1 VVFCRG
7 DLRDRD
13 LVVTEA
19 RYNAGMLL
27 ALIRHAIA
35 EDGDDDFAR
44 PLSTKG
50 KKRFR
55 EVVRGLESLGLSFT
69 RVVHSPTLR
78 ALETAELLAPITEGL
93 LEATRLL
100 AVAPSPELLAL
111 LSGGPVAL
119 VGHEPHLSALVA
131 WLTCGSTERA
141 SAFTMKKGAVA
152 LLEGT
157 PTPGGMSLVALIPPR
172 LFRRAG

>member
-1 VVFCRG
+1 
-7 DLRDRD
+7 
-13 LVVTEA
+13 
-19 RYNAGMLL
+19 MLL

-44 PLSTKG
+44 PLSAKG

-55 EVVRGLESLGLSFT
+55 EVVRGLDALGLSFA
-69 RVVHSPTLR
+69 RVVHSPKLR
-78 ALETAELLAPITEGL
+78 ALETAELLAPLADGP

-100 AVAPSPELLAL
+100 AVAPSPELLEL
-111 LSGGPVAL
+111 LTGGPVAL
-119 VGHEPHLSALVA
+119 VGHEPHLSTLVG
-131 WLTCGSTERA
+131 WLTGGSLEPTTA
-141 SAFTMKKGAVA
+141 VTVKKGAVA

-172 LFRRAG
+172 VFRRAG